1 MKQLFLFLISLSIF
15 ACAEGDIT
23 QNTLEEPSQA
33 EETSSVY
40 SETTYDVITEEDIIY
55 AQGLSHESW
64 NSEES
69 EVIDLKLDVY
79 KPDNTIANKPAIV
92 HIHGGGFV
100 GGDKQQD
107 PIPYL
112 GEYFAS
118 RGWVFFSVNYRL
130 QNDYG
135 TVPQEWVDAGN
146 LMEESP
152 DQFLAIYPAQ
162 RDCKAALRWVFAN
175 ALDYQIDTNQ
185 VSVSGGSA
193 GAVTAV
199 NLGISA
205 AADYTNEL
213 SITEDETL
221 NSTNINQSY
230 ELQAIVD
237 FWGSGVAVEAINQIY
252 DTDRYHD
259 QMPPLM
265 IVHGTEDETVPY
277 SSAIELKNIYVTQG
291 VDYEFYPLEG
301 SGHGPWGAY
310 FYDLV
315 LQELMFNFLLEQ
327 QGLNLAD

>member
-1 MKQLFLFLISLSIF
+1 MKYLLLLLISSLFF
-15 ACAEGDIT
+15 ACAEDDTAQNSSENTEQDIAT
-23 QNTLEEPSQA
+23 AT
-33 EETSSVY
+33 VY
-40 SETTYDVITEEDIIY
+40 SEATYDVIVEEDVIY
-55 AQGLSHESW
+55 AQCLSHESW
-64 NSEES
+64 NSDQS

-79 KPDNTIANKPAIV
+79 KPDNIIANKPAIV

-100 GGDKQQD
+100 GGDKQYE

-112 GEYFAS
+112 GNYFAR
-118 RGWVFFSVNYRL
+118 RGWVFFSLNYRL
-130 QNDYG
+130 QSDYG
-135 TVPQEWVDAGN
+135 TIPQEWVDVGN

-175 ALDYQIDTNQ
+175 ALDYQVDTSQ
-185 VSVSGGSA
+185 VSLSGGSA

-199 NLGISA
+199 NLGIST

-213 SITEDETL
+213 SIEEDETL
-221 NSTNINQSY
+221 DTVNIDQSY
-230 ELQAIVD
+230 QVQAIVD
-237 FWGSGVAVEAINQIY
+237 FWGSGVAVGAINQIY
-252 DTDRYHD
+252 DVDRYHD

-277 SSAIELKNIYVTQG
+277 SSAIELKNIYETQG

-301 SGHGPWGAY
+301 RGHGPWGATY
-310 FYDLV
+310 NDLG
-315 LQELMFNFLLEQ
+315 LQELMFNFLVEQ